1 MKNQTLE
8 YLEQLLKD
16 RFYQVDLETEYIHN
30 ETEKI
35 ISVCKELGLYDLL
48 EEIEISNS

>member
-1 MKNQTLE
+1 MTSQTIE
-8 YLEQLLKD
+8 YLENVLRN
-16 RFYQVDLETEYIHN
+16 RFYEVDLELEYIHN

-48 EEIEISNS
+48 EEIQLTK